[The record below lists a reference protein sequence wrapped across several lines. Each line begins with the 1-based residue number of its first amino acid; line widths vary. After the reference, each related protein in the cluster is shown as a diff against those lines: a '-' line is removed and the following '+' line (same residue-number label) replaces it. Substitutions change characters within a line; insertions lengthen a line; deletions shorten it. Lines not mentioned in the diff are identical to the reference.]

1 MVWALELALELALAT
16 LDVDVD
22 VDVDADAIA
31 LNGNLEVAD
40 AATRLRACIKL
51 ALIPFLTFT
60 SIAVDS
66 NNALRSLSCV
76 RQLT

>member
-1 MVWALELALELALAT
+1 MVWALGLALGLALAT
-16 LDVDVD
+16 LDVD

-51 ALIPFLTFT
+51 AIFPFLTFNRCRQRLHH
-60 SIAVDS
+60 V
-66 NNALRSLSCV
+66 LRSLSCV